1 MCLLN
6 IGICDDSPLFRAL
19 LEIFIHRYEEE
30 NRLLF
35 NIHQFGSGEE
45 LLEKFD
51 KDGIIFDLLFLDNS
65 MKKLTG
71 IETAKRIRQS
81 NSISACKI
89 VFVTSADDH
98 DQFILVRPLQVLS
111 KPSTQELI
119 DAILDK
125 VLAEKGVL
133 E

>member
-1 MCLLN
+1 MYD
-6 IGICDDSPLFRAL
+6 GPLCREL
-19 LEIFIHRYEEE
+19 LERFIHLYEEK
-30 NRLLF
+30 NGLLF

-51 KDGIIFDLLFLDNS
+51 KNGIIFDLLFLDNR

-81 NSISACKI
+81 DSISACNI

-98 DQFILVRPLQVLS
+98 DQFMPVQPLQVLS
-111 KPSTQELI
+111 KPGTQELI
-119 DAILDK
+119 DAILGK
-125 VLAEKGVL
+125 ILAEKGVL